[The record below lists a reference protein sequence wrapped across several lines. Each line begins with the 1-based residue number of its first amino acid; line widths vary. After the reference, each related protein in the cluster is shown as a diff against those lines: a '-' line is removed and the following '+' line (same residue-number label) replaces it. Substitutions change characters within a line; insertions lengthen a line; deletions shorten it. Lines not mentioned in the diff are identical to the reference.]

1 MNPNSPPPE
10 VPGMPGPGGGDSDPQ
25 PSGVRA
31 RTCVVCGVPV
41 TKKAFHCVKCRCA
54 KARVKRNEVALVKK
68 DKIKSWQ
75 GRATQH
81 DTAPEATMPVK
92 ADQVQSE
99 IPTTKGWRN
108 AKAKG
113 VYIDYKP
120 HPKQEIFG
128 EAIRR
133 GAKIIFFLAGIRS
146 GKTVSA
152 AYELLKQIYVYDRTP
167 NLFYMVSPTNAMT
180 RNPIR
185 IFQNAAGD
193 ALIQYKRASDQG
205 PAIFMMRPSA
215 SVPDWPYIIEHHS
228 GEHPERMKGSTV
240 AGAWL
245 DEPQQMKPEVMDV
258 VRGRVMESGG
268 IIMLSGTASFPGHWT
283 KTEIVDNAWRCG
295 KCGVCVYDHYDL
307 LDPETRKYGPKDHEP
322 VECTGDPRIAVIVCS
337 TFDNTYIPKAEIEQ
351 LRKDY
356 ARKDPLIARRE
367 LFGEY
372 VGFEGLVY
380 SHFDRTTHA
389 SEYTVSTV
397 PRDAYIACG
406 IDFGV
411 NDPFVCVFGAKI
423 KDTWHIIG
431 EYYTEEKGVSLKEH
445 AQRIKQAAGPIWPRI
460 KKFWH
465 DPSGRIAAMELNRY
479 GLRPMIPARKRK
491 TSGQNWKT
499 YRYEVMTSHMMARD
513 DKNKPLFR
521 ISPECKRTL
530 GDFESRKWKRYLSK
544 GEDGTVRVIDL
555 KGHEVDRNAGDDF
568 APGFD
573 HGTDSVEYLVASEF
587 VKGLYN
593 TTGKT
598 KNIDTV
604 EVVMLDEKDK
614 PQMTPEQASLGR
626 YLGQSME
633 EKRKKLVAGKFKIDR
648 FQTGY

>member
-1 MNPNSPPPE
+1 MQQAKVNRYCLKCGPKSARRKTVKNPKFVTVSNPKTIDGKGVYVREGAPPPTKE
-10 VPGMPGPGGGDSDPQ
+10 VK
-25 PSGVRA
+25 V
-31 RTCVVCGVPV
+31 
-41 TKKAFHCVKCRCA
+41 
-54 KARVKRNEVALVKK
+54 
-68 DKIKSWQ
+68 
-75 GRATQH
+75 
-81 DTAPEATMPVK
+81 
-92 ADQVQSE
+92 DQVQSE
-99 IPTTKGWRN
+99 IPLAKNWRN
-108 AKAKG
+108 DDPKAKPL
-113 VYIDYKP
+113 IINYKP

-128 EAIRR
+128 EAIKA

-146 GKTVSA
+146 GKTVAA

-185 IFQNAAGD
+185 IFQNAAGES
-193 ALIQYKRASDQG
+193 LIQYKRASDQG

-215 SVPDWPYIIEHHS
+215 SIPDWPYIIEHHS

-268 IIMLSGTASFPGHWT
+268 IIILSGTASFPGHWT
-283 KTEIVDNAWRCG
+283 KTEIVDNAYRCG

-307 LDPETRKYGPKDHEP
+307 VDTERRIYGPKDHEP
-322 VECTGDPRIAVIVCS
+322 VDCTGDPRIAVIICS
-337 TFDNTYIPKAEIEQ
+337 TFDNTYIKKDEIEQ

-380 SHFDRTTHA
+380 SHFDRSSHE
-389 SEYTVSTV
+389 SEYTIQTV
-397 PRDAYIACG
+397 PKDAYIAAG

-411 NDPFVCVFGAKI
+411 NDPFVCVFMAKV

-431 EYYTEEKGVSLKEH
+431 EYYTEEKGVSLKTH
-445 AQRIKQAAGPIWPRI
+445 AQRIKSTAGPIWSRI

-479 GLRPMIPARKRK
+479 GLRPMLSARKRHS
-491 TSGQNWKT
+491 SGQNWRT
-499 YRYEVMTSHMMARD
+499 YRYEVMTSHMMGRD
-513 DKNKPLFR
+513 EKGRPLFR
-521 ISPECKRTL
+521 ISPLCKRTL
-530 GDFESRKWKRYLSK
+530 MDFESRKWKRYLSK
-544 GEDGTVRVIDL
+544 GEDGTVRIIDL

-573 HGTDSVEYLVASEF
+573 HGTDAAEYCLASEF
-587 VKGLYN
+587 VKGLYKVN
-593 TTGKT
+593 KT
-598 KNIDTV
+598 KVIDGDV
-604 EVVMLDEKDK
+604 ELLDEREK
-614 PQMTPEQASLGR
+614 PQMSPEETNLIR

-633 EKRKKLVAGKFKIDR
+633 EKRKKLISGKFKIDR
-648 FQTGY
+648 FQSPY